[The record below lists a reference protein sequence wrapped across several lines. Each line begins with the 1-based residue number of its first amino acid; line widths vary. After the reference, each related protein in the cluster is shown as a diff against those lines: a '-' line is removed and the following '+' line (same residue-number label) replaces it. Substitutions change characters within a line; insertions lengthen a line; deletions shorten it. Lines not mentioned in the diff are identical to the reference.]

1 MWMLLDPF
9 LMPTLFDACT
19 CFIGL
24 VPASWCGSEDG
35 TGWDLRIVG
44 GGGGFLLAVTSR

>member
-9 LMPTLFDACT
+9 LMPTLFGACT

-24 VPASWCGSEDG
+24 VPASCCGSEEG
-35 TGWDLRIVG
+35 TGLDLRIVG